1 MQLTSIHLSVFPPFT
16 LAPRSTGTGLSI
28 AGILGIVSAVVA
40 AFVLLVLGMVV
51 CIKFHGPFRRNTPVV
66 TQVPPKSQELEP
78 STHSHKSGLQQQH
91 TATFVNSQGTLGNFL
106 HSMVPLE
113 SELQNVPPPAYS
125 AAYQY
130 PVYIPDRGKYE
141 MKDDLSVQ
149 NDNTSLSKEF
159 PQEYPPPYP
168 ASASMK

>member
-1 MQLTSIHLSVFPPFT
+1 MQLTSIPPFT

-51 CIKFHGPFRRNTPVV
+51 CIKFYAPFHGNTPAV
-66 TQVPPKSQELEP
+66 TQVSPRSQELES
-78 STHSHKSGLQQQH
+78 STHSHKSDLQQQH
-91 TATFVNSQGTLGNFL
+91 TATFVNSQGALGNFL

-168 ASASMK
+168 GSAPMK

>member
-40 AFVLLVLGMVV
+40 TFVLLVLGMVV
-51 CIKFHGPFRRNTPVV
+51 CIKFHGPFRGNTPVV

-78 STHSHKSGLQQQH
+78 STHSHKSDLQQQH
-91 TATFVNSQGTLGNFL
+91 TATFVNSQGTLGNCL

-168 ASASMK
+168 DSASMK

>member
-1 MQLTSIHLSVFPPFT
+1 M
-16 LAPRSTGTGLSI
+16 
-28 AGILGIVSAVVA
+28 VA
-40 AFVLLVLGMVV
+40 
-51 CIKFHGPFRRNTPVV
+51 
-66 TQVPPKSQELEP
+66 
-78 STHSHKSGLQQQH
+78 
-91 TATFVNSQGTLGNFL
+91 
-106 HSMVPLE
+106 LE

-168 ASASMK
+168 DSASMK